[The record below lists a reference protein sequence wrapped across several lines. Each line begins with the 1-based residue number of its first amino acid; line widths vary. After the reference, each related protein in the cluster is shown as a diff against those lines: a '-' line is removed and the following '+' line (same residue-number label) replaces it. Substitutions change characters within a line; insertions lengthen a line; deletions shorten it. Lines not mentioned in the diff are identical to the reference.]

1 MAFAAVI
8 LATVMYA
15 GLGNPEEKA
24 QHIPCPPIE
33 KNQEAVAHPSAYSTF
48 DLSVAHECLGIR
60 LLIKK
65 SYKESIETLIA
76 ATASSLDNAE
86 IYNYIATDYNREGD
100 YNSAIQYATKAVLE
114 DARDADGYAARAW
127 AYGKLADYPP
137 AERDYSRAIA
147 FHRSPLT
154 LNGLGVIF
162 YEEGKFD
169 DALLAY
175 GAALQMN
182 GKFLPALQ
190 NRAIIYN
197 EQGKADLA
205 LDDLNQAISLFPD
218 DPKSYVG
225 RATSYSK
232 LKKFDLAA
240 DSISKAISLGDTNV
254 QNYRYRSYYFRQ
266 MKEFN
271 ESIAD
276 VRYIIELEP
285 QNSTFQSDLARI
297 YEDMGQFDNALT
309 AANSAVILDPKSA
322 DAYNQRAW
330 ILHLL
335 GNNSAALPD
344 AEQSI
349 KLNPKSYAALETRA
363 EIYEKLGRTSD
374 ALNDYKASLAINPSD
389 PDASLGMKRLGGG
402 P

>member
-15 GLGNPEEKA
+15 GLANPEEKA

-33 KNQEAVAHPSAYSTF
+33 KNQEAVAHPSGYSTF

-76 ATASSLDNAE
+76 ATASALDNSE
-86 IYNYIATDYNREGD
+86 IYNYIATDYIREGD
-100 YNSAIQYATKAVLE
+100 YKTAIQYATKAVLE
-114 DARDADGYAARAW
+114 DARDANGYAERAW

-137 AERDYSRAIA
+137 AERDYSRALA
-147 FHRSPLT
+147 LHRSPLT

-162 YEEGKFD
+162 YEERKFD

-175 GAALQMN
+175 SAALQMD

-205 LDDLNQAISLFPD
+205 LVDLNQAISLFPD
-218 DPKSYVG
+218 DPMSYVG
-225 RATSYSK
+225 RATSYAK
-232 LKKFDLAA
+232 LNKFDLAIQ
-240 DSISKAISLGDTNV
+240 DISKSISLGNTDV
-254 QNYRYRSYYFRQ
+254 QNYRYRSYYFRKIKDLDKA
-266 MKEFN
+266 M
-271 ESIAD
+271 AD
-276 VRYIIELEP
+276 VQYTIQLEP
-285 QNSTFQSDLARI
+285 HNSTFQSDLARV
-297 YEDMGQFDNALT
+297 YEDMGELDNALT
-309 AANSAVILDPKSA
+309 AANSSVLLDPKSA

-330 ILHLL
+330 ILHLQ

-344 AEQSI
+344 AERSI

-389 PDASLGMKRLGGG
+389 PNASLGMKRLGGG
-402 P
+402 L